1 MFNTD
6 NANSHA
12 FSKNAPVTMFGI
24 HRNSSYATCRG
35 NKMAFSAQYNRR
47 IRIVL
52 ILLGIIGTSLA
63 HYFTPS
69 SLILW
74 HNIFQRLYYLPIVY
88 SAVRFGWTGGL
99 LAALFSGICYIPHIL
114 IDWHHYPGYAF
125 NQYAEIVVFFLVG
138 AVTGFL
144 ADGQRKKQKELE
156 KAAAQLA
163 EANRELRDNFERM
176 KRADRLAAIGNL
188 SAGLAHEIRNPLASI
203 EGSAGILGKGNLTE
217 EQHRE
222 FLEII
227 KKECRRLNRLLG
239 NLLDFA
245 RPPVPQR
252 QSVILDPLLESV
264 TRLVSHTASSKGIR
278 IQKTV
283 VPPDLTLNGDGEQL
297 KQVILNL
304 VLNAIQAMPQGGK
317 IQLNARSGDSDLHI
331 EVIDEGSGVAPE
343 DLDRIFTPF
352 FTTRENGTGL
362 GLAVA
367 NQIVLQHGGM
377 LEARVK
383 PGGGMIFTVVIP
395 RTEKETFS

>member
-1 MFNTD
+1 MTP
-6 NANSHA
+6 A
-12 FSKNAPVTMFGI
+12 M
-24 HRNSSYATCRG
+24 
-35 NKMAFSAQYNRR
+35 QYNRR
-47 IRIVL
+47 IQIIL

-88 SAVRFGWTGGL
+88 AAVRFGWIGGL
-99 LAALFSGICYIPHIL
+99 LAALLSGLCYIPHIL
-114 IDWHHYPGYAF
+114 IDWRQYPGYAF
-125 NQYAEIVVFFLVG
+125 NQYAEIVLFFLVG

-144 ADGQRKKQKELE
+144 ADEQRKKQKELE
-156 KAAAQLA
+156 KAANQLA
-163 EANRELRDNFERM
+163 DANRELRDNFERM

-203 EGSAGILGKGNLTE
+203 EGSAGILGKGSLTE

-252 QSVILDPLLESV
+252 QSIILEPLLESV
-264 TRLVSHTASSKGIR
+264 IRLVSHTASEKDIR
-278 IQKTV
+278 IYRTV
-283 VPPDLTLNGDGEQL
+283 SPPDLTLNGDGEQL

-304 VLNAIQAMPQGGK
+304 VLNAIQAMPEGGR
-317 IQLNARSGDSDLHI
+317 IQLNARLEASDLI
-331 EVIDEGSGVAPE
+331 VEVVDEGTGVAPE

-367 NQIVLQHGGM
+367 NQIIMQHGGI
-377 LEARVK
+377 LEARINT
-383 PGGGMIFTVVIP
+383 GGGMIFTIAIP
-395 RTEKETFS
+395 QTEKETPS

>member
-1 MFNTD
+1 
-6 NANSHA
+6 
-12 FSKNAPVTMFGI
+12 
-24 HRNSSYATCRG
+24 
-35 NKMAFSAQYNRR
+35 MAFPVRYNRR
-47 IRIVL
+47 IQIVL

-63 HYFTPS
+63 HYFTPA

-88 SAVRFGWTGGL
+88 AAVRFGWVGGL
-99 LAALFSGICYIPHIL
+99 LAALLAGFCYIPHIFL
-114 IDWHHYPGYAF
+114 DWHQYPGYAF
-125 NQYAEIVVFFLVG
+125 NQYAEIVLFFLVG

-156 KAAAQLA
+156 KAAGQLA

-203 EGSAGILGKGNLTE
+203 EGSAGILGKGDLTE
-217 EQHRE
+217 EQHGE

-264 TRLVSHTASSKGIR
+264 IRLVAHTASGKGIR
-278 IQKTV
+278 IHKTV
-283 VPPDLTLNGDGEQL
+283 TPQDLTLNGDGEQL

-304 VLNAIQAMPQGGK
+304 VLNAIQAMSDGGK
-317 IQLNARSGDSDLHI
+317 ILLNARMVISDLHI
-331 EVIDEGSGVAPE
+331 EVIDQGCGVAPE
-343 DLDRIFTPF
+343 DLDSIFTPF
-352 FTTRENGTGL
+352 FTTREKGTGL

-377 LEARVK
+377 LEARSN
-383 PGGGMIFTVVIP
+383 PAGGMIFTIVIP
-395 RTEKETFS
+395 QTEKETFS

>member
-1 MFNTD
+1 MPFI
-6 NANSHA
+6 
-12 FSKNAPVTMFGI
+12 FQ
-24 HRNSSYATCRG
+24 R
-35 NKMAFSAQYNRR
+35 NRR
-47 IRIVL
+47 IQIILIVL
-52 ILLGIIGTSLA
+52 GIVGTSLA
-63 HYFTPS
+63 HYFTPP

-74 HNIFQRLYYLPIVY
+74 HNIFQRLYYLPIIFA
-88 SAVRFGWTGGL
+88 AVSFGWIGGL
-99 LAALFSGICYIPHIL
+99 LAAIFAGLCYIPHIL
-114 IDWHHYPGYAF
+114 TAWHNYPGYVI
-125 NQYAEIVVFFLVG
+125 NQYAEIVLFFLVG
-138 AVTGFL
+138 IVTGFL
-144 ADGQRKKQKELE
+144 ADEQRKKQKELE

-245 RPPVPQR
+245 RPAVPQR
-252 QSVILDPLLESV
+252 QPIILDPLLESV
-264 TRLVSHTASSKGIR
+264 IRLVSHTASEKDIR
-278 IQKTV
+278 IQKIISPT
-283 VPPDLTLNGDGEQL
+283 DLTLKGDGEQL
-297 KQVILNL
+297 KQVVLNL
-304 VLNAIQAMPQGGK
+304 VLNAIQAMPDGGK
-317 IQLNARSGDSDLHI
+317 IQLNAHMEASELII
-331 EVIDEGSGVAPE
+331 EVIDEGCGVAAE

-352 FTTRENGTGL
+352 FTTREKGTGL

-377 LEARVK
+377 LEAHIN
-383 PGGGMIFTVVIP
+383 PSGGMKFSIVIP
-395 RTEKETFS
+395 QKDNEPPSN